1 MTSSYAEEPKEITL
15 SPEVRRIRN
24 SIIKKFADEP
34 LDIMAKFVKD
44 VVDNEEDTVKRLGA
58 MAARVEILR
67 MRIAQ
72 ISEEERP
79 SVLESAPEEVEEEEH
94 LLEDETNEIVIT
106 NPNLSDWVRLRI
118 MENSEINGVRFPK
131 GVVID
136 VSQEDGDRL
145 LEAGKAS
152 YVNEDEIADVKSD
165 VKARKA
171 ATEDREM
178 SDIDEG
184 NKEISKELSSDS
196 DTVNKST
203 ESVNEELQV
212 EELKET
218 IETKQEIPATDS
230 KILEEKD
237 QSLSEPV
244 VPSEAQNRTDNL
256 DQTDRESEYQKSEEA
271 AKTPKKEVAKKTKET
286 ASKIE
291 KQADITI
298 EETSLDDIQEED
310 KAADSADEM
319 LAGFNLDEDGSTKDS

>member
-1 MTSSYAEEPKEITL
+1 MTSSSAEEPKEITL

-165 VKARKA
+165 VKARKV

-184 NKEISKELSSDS
+184 DKEISKELSSDP

-218 IETKQEIPATDS
+218 IETKQEILATDS

-244 VPSEAQNRTDNL
+244 VQSEAQNRTDNL
-256 DQTDRESEYQKSEEA
+256 DQSDRESENQKSEEA
-271 AKTPKKEVAKKTKET
+271 AKKPNKEVAKKTKKT

-291 KQADITI
+291 KQADIII